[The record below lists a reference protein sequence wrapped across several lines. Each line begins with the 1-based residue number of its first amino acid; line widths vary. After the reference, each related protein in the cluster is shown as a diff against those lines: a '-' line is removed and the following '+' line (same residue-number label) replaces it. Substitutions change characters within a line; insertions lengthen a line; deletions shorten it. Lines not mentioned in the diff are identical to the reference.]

1 MLLDLPAS
9 RADWIPP
16 ARPGPGPP
24 IRGQVQRQ
32 PGQGGERR
40 WYFVP
45 APFRSHNGSWKETDE
60 ATEASI
66 SRNNNSLYGHFVIC
80 TRNNENK
87 TWPRP
92 WPLEFIAT
100 SSPARSVAGL
110 FPVGWPIP
118 KRAFKPRSGSPRYT
132 QASNSEHS
140 LLPAPE
146 VDRPRRSAKGNTNP
160 HEAIQIQIMAF
171 ANRRAPL
178 YSMPRARNLLPTTGS
193 RRQRGWFPMCNL
205 SLSFAN
211 SSSGEPACHDGCFCR
226 GNSTDDLGRRGARS
240 SQCQSRSPKSSYCR
254 GPFGFLCTC
263 FQRMANSLRTRNPLP
278 AHFASI
284 VPQEIWQLSMRQRQ
298 HIKHTWL
305 RIELNYYNAQSATI
319 QSLVWHKKT
328 TALH

>member
-1 MLLDLPAS
+1 MDEADGLPEVLRSKLQQSGLLCLMLLDLPAS

-40 WYFVP
+40 RYFVP

-160 HEAIQIQIMAF
+160 HEAIQIQIMADVF
-171 ANRRAPL
+171 RQQ
-178 YSMPRARNLLPTTGS
+178 TGAFV
-193 RRQRGWFPMCNL
+193 QY
-205 SLSFAN
+205 A
-211 SSSGEPACHDGCFCR
+211 SSSKPVANDG
-226 GNSTDDLGRRGARS
+226 
-240 SQCQSRSPKSSYCR
+240 
-254 GPFGFLCTC
+254 
-263 FQRMANSLRTRNPLP
+263 
-278 AHFASI
+278 I
-284 VPQEIWQLSMRQRQ
+284 
-298 HIKHTWL
+298 
-305 RIELNYYNAQSATI
+305 SATTR
-319 QSLVWHKKT
+319 LVSYVQPF
-328 TALH
+328 LELRE